1 MIRYVIPTTD
11 MPRSLI
17 SLRWGFRELERGNPL
32 SRRIEDLL

>member
-1 MIRYVIPTTD
+1 MHRYVIPTTK

-17 SLRWGFRELERGNPL
+17 SLRWGFRELEKSNPL